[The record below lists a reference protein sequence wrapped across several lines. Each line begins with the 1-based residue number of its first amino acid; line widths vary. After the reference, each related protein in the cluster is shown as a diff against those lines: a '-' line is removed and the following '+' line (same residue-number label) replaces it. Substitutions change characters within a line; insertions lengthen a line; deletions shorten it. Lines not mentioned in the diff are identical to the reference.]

1 MLLLFFS
8 LMGLGFEI
16 KCVSRKKQTS
26 SIWNFFYYFFGNIFT
41 KLPSWKLT
49 KEGRTLSLVRRSP
62 QMSRLVTSE
71 RWMVGESGQGIWLIC
86 RDREPSSLRLCRMSS
101 KASLWGTRVG
111 LLLDVTSCVSKGKFL
126 CLTYESSKD
135 MLNA

>member
-1 MLLLFFS
+1 MS
-8 LMGLGFEI
+8 LGKSKPHKSEISFIASLGISYQCE
-16 KCVSRKKQTS
+16 V
-26 SIWNFFYYFFGNIFT
+26 FT

-49 KEGRTLSLVRRSP
+49 KEGQTLSLVRGSP

-101 KASLWGTRVG
+101 KAKKSLRT
-111 LLLDVTSCVSKGKFL
+111 
-126 CLTYESSKD
+126 
-135 MLNA
+135 

>member
-1 MLLLFFS
+1 MS
-8 LMGLGFEI
+8 LGKSKPHKSEISFTTSLGISYQCE
-16 KCVSRKKQTS
+16 V
-26 SIWNFFYYFFGNIFT
+26 FT

-49 KEGRTLSLVRRSP
+49 KEGRTLSLVRSSP

-71 RWMVGESGQGIWLIC
+71 RWMVGKSGQGIWLIC